1 MVVVLA
7 AGYLLCFPAA
17 PKVRRMQ
24 KLQIETLTFRVWHG
38 ATDRSLNDGQIPHLH
53 GVRVA
58 PGTGYPRVDRSLN
71 DGQIPHLHGVRVA
84 PGTGYPRVD
93 RSLNDG
99 QIPHLHGVRVA
110 LGTGYP
116 RVDRS
121 LNDGQIPHLHGVR
134 VALGTGYHRVEGNR
148 RASRNGLVSD
158 LPPEIPTVTIRNLFR
173 RCMHADGLQRRR
185 TANRNLGFGMAEN
198 GP

>member
-84 PGTGYPRVD
+84 LGTGYPRVD

-116 RVDRS
+116 
-121 LNDGQIPHLHGVR
+121 
-134 VALGTGYHRVEGNR
+134 RVEGNR

>member
-58 PGTGYPRVDRSLN
+58 P
-71 DGQIPHLHGVRVA
+71 
-84 PGTGYPRVD
+84 
-93 RSLNDG
+93 
-99 QIPHLHGVRVA
+99 
-110 LGTGYP
+110 GTGYP

>member
-1 MVVVLA
+1 MVAVLA

-38 ATDRSLNDGQIPHLH
+38 AT
-53 GVRVA
+53 
-58 PGTGYPRVDRSLN
+58 
-71 DGQIPHLHGVRVA
+71 
-84 PGTGYPRVD
+84 
-93 RSLNDG
+93 
-99 QIPHLHGVRVA
+99 
-110 LGTGYP
+110 
-116 RVDRS
+116 DRS

-173 RCMHADGLQRRR
+173 RCMHADGSPRPPAGALLHRRQEHR
-185 TANRNLGFGMAEN
+185 RGRAQAGARLPRGERHARARVRHDQTPLAAHARHPSARAGASPCLLPPHLSWRRYLTWTPTALHRL
-198 GP
+198 